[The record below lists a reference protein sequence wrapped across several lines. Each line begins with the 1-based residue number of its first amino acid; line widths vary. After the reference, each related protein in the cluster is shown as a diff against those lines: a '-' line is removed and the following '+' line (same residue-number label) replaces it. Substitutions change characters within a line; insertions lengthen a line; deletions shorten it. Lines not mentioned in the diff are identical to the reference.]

1 MRAVRA
7 PIATAMLVVV
17 LPAVVL
23 PAAADPPARTPRPAR
38 VDRVHE
44 VRRGD
49 TLSDIARAYDVSV
62 TAIVTA
68 NRLRSGAAVLK
79 IGQRLV
85 IPSAAL
91 PAPAARPRPRGPRGP
106 LRPPPNLV
114 LAVPDFGDLL
124 PLFSWPI
131 EGPITSTFGRRRR
144 GWHRGIDIKADRGT
158 PIYTAAPGIVVVS
171 AYEPRYG
178 RVVKIEHINGFVTVY
193 AHNSENLVE
202 AGDRVFTG
210 QLIGAIGR
218 TGRATA
224 NHLHFEIR
232 QAGFTYNPLYLL
244 PLPPRTALVDESQ
257 DEEVIDDGDE

>member
-1 MRAVRA
+1 MRA

-17 LPAVVL
+17 VPAVVL
-23 PAAADPPARTPRPAR
+23 PVAADPPPRAQSPR

-49 TLSDIARAYDVSV
+49 TLGGIARTYGVSV
-62 TAIVTA
+62 AAIVTA
-68 NRLRSGAAVLK
+68 NRLRDEAVVLK
-79 IGQRLV
+79 VGQRLV
-85 IPSAAL
+85 IPSAPL
-91 PAPAARPRPRGPRGP
+91 TKPAARPRPRAPRVP
-106 LRPPPNLV
+106 LRPPPNLI
-114 LAVPDFGDLL
+114 LAVPDFGELL
-124 PLFSWPI
+124 PLFSWPT

-144 GWHRGIDIKADRGT
+144 GWHRGIDIKADLGT
-158 PIYTAAPGIVVVS
+158 PIYTAAPGVVTVS

-178 RVVKIEHINGFVTVY
+178 RVVKIEHINGFITVY

-224 NHLHFEIR
+224 HHLHFEIR
-232 QAGFTYNPLYLL
+232 QAGLAYNPLYLL

-257 DEEVIDDGDE
+257 DEEMIDDGDE